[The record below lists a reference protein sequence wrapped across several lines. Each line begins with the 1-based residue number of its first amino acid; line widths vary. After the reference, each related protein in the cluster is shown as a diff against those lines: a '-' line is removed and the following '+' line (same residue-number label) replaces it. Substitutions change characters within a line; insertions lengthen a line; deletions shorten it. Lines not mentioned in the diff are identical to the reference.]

1 MSALRSTRPTIRDV
15 ASRAGVSLKTVSRVI
30 NDEPGVAVATAA
42 RVGDAID
49 ELGFQRNDLARSL
62 RQGVSSSTLGLVIE
76 DVANPF
82 YSAIAQAVEAAA
94 RERGYLLITASC
106 EEDPERERELV
117 NALLRRRVDALLLVP
132 ASREHSYL
140 RRRHAGRLPRPPA
153 GRPRGRLR
161 AARQLRRRADRG
173 RAPARPRPPAHRHG
187 RRRRGPVHRG
197 RAPRRLSPRPRG
209 RRRAGRA
216 TSWSGSART
225 TPPRPSGSC
234 DELLALPPDRRPTAL
249 FAGNN
254 RNAVGALRALR
265 DAAPPVAL
273 VGFDDFELADLLA
286 TPATVV
292 RHDSHRMGA
301 HAAALAFAR
310 LDGGDHAAAPGD
322 RPDRARRPRIRG
334 DPAAVKPQLLPP
346 NVLRHFYAGG
356 ARIAALRGLAL
367 DSDHMPEEWLGAA
380 NTTFGARRARAQPA
394 RGRHVRARRH
404 PGRP

>member
-1 MSALRSTRPTIRDV
+1 LSALRTTRPTMRDV

-62 RQGVSSSTLGLVIE
+62 RQGVTSSTLGLVIE

-94 RERGYLLITASC
+94 RERGFLLITASC

-132 ASREHSYL
+132 ASREHGYL
-140 RRRHAGRLPRPPA
+140 AGDTPVVFLDRPPVGLEADCVLLDNFGGARTAVEHLLAHGHRRIAVVGDTDELFTAAERLAGYRHALEAAGVPVRDELVRLGTHDAEQAER
-153 GRPRGRLR
+153 
-161 AARQLRRRADRG
+161 
-173 RAPARPRPPAHRHG
+173 
-187 RRRRGPVHRG
+187 VV
-197 RAPRRLSPRPRG
+197 
-209 RRRAGRA
+209 
-216 TSWSGSART
+216 
-225 TPPRPSGSC
+225 
-234 DELLALPPDRRPTAL
+234 DELLALPADRRPTAL

-265 DAAPPVAL
+265 AAAAPVAL

-286 TPATVV
+286 LPATVV
-292 RHDSHRMGA
+292 RHDSQRMGA

-310 LDGGDHAAAPGD
+310 LDGGDHPPRPVVFSPQPIVPGS
-322 RPDRARRPRIRG
+322 G
-334 DPAAVKPQLLPP
+334 EVPP
-346 NVLRHFYAGG
+346 
-356 ARIAALRGLAL
+356 
-367 DSDHMPEEWLGAA
+367 P
-380 NTTFGARRARAQPA
+380 
-394 RGRHVRARRH
+394 
-404 PGRP
+404 